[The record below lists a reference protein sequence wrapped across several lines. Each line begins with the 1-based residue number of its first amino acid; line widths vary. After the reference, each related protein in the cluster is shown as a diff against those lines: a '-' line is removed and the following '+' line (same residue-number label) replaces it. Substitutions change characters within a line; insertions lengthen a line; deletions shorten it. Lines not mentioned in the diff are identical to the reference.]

1 MSYVIVISR
10 NISPII
16 FQQNYFGI
24 NIEDEIIYWFHEKN
38 FISARNAGNMIPH
51 AKHFDPKNPCPEPG
65 VLELG
70 QCYQLCELIETI

>member
-1 MSYVIVISR
+1 MWKWNYIVLISR
-10 NISPII
+10 
-16 FQQNYFGI
+16 
-24 NIEDEIIYWFHEKN
+24 KN

-70 QCYQLCELIETI
+70 QCYQLCEIFETI

>member
-1 MSYVIVISR
+1 MKLYID
-10 NISPII
+10 
-16 FQQNYFGI
+16 FTK
-24 NIEDEIIYWFHEKN
+24 KN